1 MGNVDVEEDI
11 LMSFCI
17 DQQIAMM
24 NRMVDKLDD
33 LTDNNTYAAMKLA
46 RNALDVCGMDDRY
59 RDLMVSRMDF
69 TIEVDF
75 ESPEQLADFEAM
87 ITRLVTKFYKAFHDE
102 GFSDEAIAE
111 MGSQIQVSMS

>member
-1 MGNVDVEEDI
+1 MGNVDDEDL
-11 LMSFCI
+11 LMSFI

-24 NRMVDKLDD
+24 NRLVDTFDD
-33 LTDNNTYAAMKLA
+33 LTGNNTYAAMKLA

-75 ESPEQLADFEAM
+75 ESPKQLADFEAM
-87 ITRLVTKFYKAFHDE
+87 ITRLVTKFYKTFHDE

-111 MGSQIQVSMS
+111 MGSQIQVSMT